1 MNSLA
6 MSNHPHPSTICF
18 SVFACRKYTCCEYF
32 AYLNVF
38 KMFLGYFAEVM
49 PTVKLIPKPKEPL
62 LLPRT
67 GSDGCLRCAV
77 VGTSGILYGSK
88 LGKEID
94 AHDYVFR

>member
-1 MNSLA
+1 
-6 MSNHPHPSTICF
+6 
-18 SVFACRKYTCCEYF
+18 
-32 AYLNVF
+32 
-38 KMFLGYFAEVM
+38 MFWGYFAEVM